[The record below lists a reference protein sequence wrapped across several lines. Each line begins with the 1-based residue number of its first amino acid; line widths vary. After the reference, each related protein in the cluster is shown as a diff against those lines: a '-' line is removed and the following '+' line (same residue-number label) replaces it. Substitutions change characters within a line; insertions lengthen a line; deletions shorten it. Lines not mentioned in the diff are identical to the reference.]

1 MNNPFVMVYEIEL
14 QRDYSWLSHSHTH
27 ISVCICKVVVM
38 LGDVSVGKTCLV
50 KRLVNEDLP
59 RRSAPTVGIEY
70 VNKVFEMKDGG
81 RLMTQIWDTA
91 GQEKYKAIC
100 MHHYK
105 NAVGAIII
113 YDITRLKTFENCEN
127 WMTDFKMQANEKAKI
142 VLFGNKLDVVETEPN
157 MRRVEKSTAQEWA
170 TKHDLLFFEGS
181 VMKNRNVYESIET
194 LLEGRHAVK

>member
-1 MNNPFVMVYEIEL
+1 
-14 QRDYSWLSHSHTH
+14 
-27 ISVCICKVVVM
+27 M

-142 VLFGNKLDVVETEPN
+142 VLFGNKLDVVETDPN
-157 MRRVEKSTAQEWA
+157 MRRVERSTAQEWA

-194 LLEGRHAVK
+194 LLEGRRAVK